1 MKRTFMG
8 LVSVTCLFLCTACGG
23 GGSSAKAEQRLD
35 EGFAAS
41 FVMEIDGLTAEG
53 TVTKYAPELWSAA
66 FDSPSEVAGVVLDF
80 AGDDVTASYKG
91 LAFSVPQAAMPSKA
105 LLLRFIE
112 AVDEIAD
119 EDDVSGKEKDGLVE
133 YEGELDGEP
142 YYLYLNSDGSPA
154 EFRMENMGG
163 FITFTNFTSDVVMT
177 TTVTT
182 IESLVITTSE
192 TAASE

>member
-1 MKRTFMG
+1 MKRIFTC
-8 LVSVTCLFLCTACGG
+8 LVSAACLLFCTACGG

-35 EGFAAS
+35 ESFSAS

-53 TVTKYAPELWSAA
+53 TVTKYDSDLWSAS
-66 FDSPSEVAGVVLDF
+66 FDSPSQVAGVVLDF

-119 EDDVSGKEKDGLVE
+119 EEDVSGKEKDGLIE
-133 YEGELDGEP
+133 YAGELDGEP

-163 FITFTNFTSDVVMT
+163 FIVFSDFSSDVVMT
-177 TTVTT
+177 TVVTT
-182 IESLVITTSE
+182 VESFVVTTSE
-192 TAASE
+192 TTVSE